1 MIQWVGGVTPR
12 KNDVDLGV
20 ASVDI
25 GFLRV
30 TISMLPSRAVN
41 NFYII
46 LLNTLS
52 TLRLVSEQSKSSE

>member
-30 TISMLPSRAVN
+30 TISMFPSRAVN

-46 LLNTLS
+46 LLNTSS
-52 TLRLVSEQSKSSE
+52 TLRLVSKQSKSSE